1 MLFYISIKRLRLGES
16 DKRDAKA
23 IKQIENEFNKLFLFW
38 RFIVLRAKK
47 FPSIFAFFAFYW
59 DLISVLRFYNARWEL
74 LVTAS
79 VEELC
84 ENAY

>member
-1 MLFYISIKRLRLGES
+1 MLFYISIKRLRLGAS

-47 FPSIFAFFAFYW
+47 FSSIFAFF
-59 DLISVLRFYNARWEL
+59 VLLGFDFGVKVL
-74 LVTAS
+74 
-79 VEELC
+79 
-84 ENAY
+84 